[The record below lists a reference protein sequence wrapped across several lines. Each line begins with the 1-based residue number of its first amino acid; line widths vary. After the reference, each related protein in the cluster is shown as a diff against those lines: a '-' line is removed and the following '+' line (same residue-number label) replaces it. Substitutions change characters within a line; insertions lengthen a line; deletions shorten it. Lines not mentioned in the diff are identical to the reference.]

1 MPKSGPKQ
9 ARVEPIRDA
18 EDINLPVTGW
28 HVIDETD
35 PSNEVVISEH
45 ETEAEAIRVAE
56 EFEQQEE

>member
-9 ARVEPIRDA
+9 ARIEPIRDA

-35 PSNEVVISEH
+35 PDNEIVVSEH
-45 ETEAEAIRVAE
+45 ATEVEALKAAEAYEQRE
-56 EFEQQEE
+56 E

>member
-9 ARVEPIRDA
+9 ARIEPIRDA

-35 PSNEVVISEH
+35 PGNEIVVSAH
-45 ETEAEAIRVAE
+45 ETEVEALKAAEAYEQRE
-56 EFEQQEE
+56 E